1 MFEPLV
7 LFALLSQ
14 PTAGLGDWIQ
24 VTAEQTPGSG
34 VTRIEPR
41 RAPPLDACEDV
52 TFPSS
57 GMDFISESQFTLILE
72 VVVDRTGRIE
82 RFRQVHQFPG
92 WNPKLNG
99 PIKAALAQWR
109 YRVTEP
115 TRPDNAVG
123 FVITLSKAGGMR
135 TTDDCARI
143 RARTIRPSNR
153 RLHPAAGAP

>member
-14 PTAGLGDWIQ
+14 PTAGLGDWIHL
-24 VTAEQTPGSG
+24 TAEQTPGSG
-34 VTRIEPR
+34 VTRIGPR
-41 RAPPLDACEDV
+41 RVPPLDACEDV

-57 GMDFISESQFTLILE
+57 GMDFISESQFILILE
-72 VVVDRTGRIE
+72 VVVDGTGRIE
-82 RFRQVHQFPG
+82 RFRQMRQIPN
-92 WNPKLNG
+92 WDPKLNG

-115 TRPDNAVG
+115 TRADNALG
-123 FVITLSKAGGMR
+123 FVITLFKLGGMR

-143 RARTIRPSNR
+143 RARTIRPSNP
-153 RLHPAAGAP
+153 RLHPTAAAG